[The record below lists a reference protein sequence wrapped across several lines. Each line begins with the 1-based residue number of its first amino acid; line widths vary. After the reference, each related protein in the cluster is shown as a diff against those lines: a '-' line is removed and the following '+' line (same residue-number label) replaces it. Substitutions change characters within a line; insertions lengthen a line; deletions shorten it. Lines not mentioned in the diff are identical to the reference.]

1 MSQRQNLFSAQEPEE
16 VISSKMEIP
25 GQSTRNNPNQIDGT
39 LKTEYNGTNGG
50 VLNESAGETGVR
62 GVAGDT
68 LPLSERD
75 GITDA
80 IGGQTAGGNQVLR
93 RFLTPD
99 ENLNQAVARTGA
111 TPLELTDTTG
121 DPQLFSSALEQ
132 ARQANPHG
140 LMVSGK
146 SVEELTQPGTVTF
159 MSRDGLAGAL
169 VTADG
174 DIEAVFKNS
183 QSSAKGAASSL
194 LLNAINNGG
203 TKLDCYGDDLVNMY
217 NRYGFEPVARVK
229 WNPVYAPDG
238 WTYGLKDVYVMKLT
252 DGVGI
257 NEINARIGLSETD
270 GGFHR
275 WTQEELNALPVMDYD
290 EALAY
295 RDSLIK
301 SDASSSV
308 GAAGSDLV
316 GNAKGT
322 VINDSP
328 VGHTPEQ
335 MRVIEE
341 YKNAVDPR
349 VVSYADRVLE
359 NPTGKYRDLSL
370 GKVQDAE
377 AARIQELTGVDVT
390 DYEHNLRAE
399 RVVHISKR
407 HGAQG
412 IADRSMSN
420 AEDLGRIEW
429 IMHNADNIELGNDVK
444 GSTQFKNRDNSV
456 AKSIVYEKT
465 IDGTYYIVDIVPDRK
480 AKKLEIIIAYI
491 SGNKKGTDVNMNRT
505 SKNGQ

>member
-1 MSQRQNLFSAQEPEE
+1 
-16 VISSKMEIP
+16 MEIP

-50 VLNESAGETGVR
+50 VLNESAGAAGVR
-62 GVAGDT
+62 GVARDT

-93 RFLTPD
+93 GFLTPD

-174 DIEAVFKNS
+174 DIEAVFKNP

-203 TKLDCYGDDLVNMY
+203 TKLDCYGDDLVKLY
-217 NRYGFEPVARVK
+217 NRHGFEPVARVE
-229 WNPVYAPDG
+229 WNPEYAPEG
-238 WTYGLKDVYVMKLT
+238 WTYGPKDVYVMKLA
-252 DGVGI
+252 DGLGI
-257 NEINARIGLSETD
+257 DEITARLDLREAD
-270 GGFHR
+270 GGFHL

-290 EALAY
+290 DALAY

-301 SDASSSV
+301 SSPIQTPSDAIPLRADGSASV
-308 GAAGSDLV
+308 SAPVDSVTSPSASMPSAGNPQIPDGMKERGYAESLRTKSDLPDAV
-316 GNAKGT
+316 KQDF
-322 VINDSP
+322 VDSP
-328 VGHTPEQ
+328 EV
-335 MRVIEE
+335 
-341 YKNAVDPR
+341 YKQLSNADTSAR
-349 VVSYADRVLE
+349 AEAIFAEGTDAAMNQFNRMLE
-359 NPTGKYRDLSL
+359 TKDAAAIPL
-370 GKVQDAE
+370 GKMLADDLIANGNRE
-377 AARIQELTGVDVT
+377 AFFTG
-390 DYEHNLRAE
+390 
-399 RVVHISKR
+399 
-407 HGAQG
+407 
-412 IADRSMSN
+412 
-420 AEDLGRIEW
+420 
-429 IMHNADNIELGNDVK
+429 
-444 GSTQFKNRDNSV
+444 
-456 AKSIVYEKT
+456 
-465 IDGTYYIVDIVPDRK
+465 
-480 AKKLEIIIAYI
+480 
-491 SGNKKGTDVNMNRT
+491 
-505 SKNGQ
+505 